1 LRGYVALSTGGEQ
14 SGSAS
19 APGAASN
26 TTMSGFEQFIQR
38 LGERLLS
45 INPILASLFIA
56 FISNAIPFMSVP
68 YLFII
73 AQYSALMDSF
83 YEKLAITIS
92 GGIGAALGK
101 LVVFYM
107 GHGVHKVLSE
117 EKRED
122 LEYFVRMFKRS
133 MFLAIFVF
141 AALPLPDDLLYV
153 PLGIAGYSPVLFFV
167 AVALGKIFMTAM
179 AVLFGDAVRRLSEW
193 LSQKLG
199 IPVSESS
206 TAFNLTTTLV
216 LIVLGIIAAVVIVRM
231 NWRKI
236 IDAYNTYGPLLG
248 FAEMVIQFFLALLPR
263 RVAARIEEK
272 TDELL
277 ARLGGARARQQ

>member
-1 LRGYVALSTGGEQ
+1 LAMPS
-14 SGSAS
+14 SNMSSAVV
-19 APGAASN
+19 GTSN
-26 TTMSGFEQFIQR
+26 TNMSSVEEFIQR

-45 INPILASLFIA
+45 VNPVLASLLISFV
-56 FISNAIPFMSVP
+56 SNAIPFMSVP

-73 AQYSALMDSF
+73 AQYGALMDSF
-83 YEKLAITIS
+83 YEKLAVAIS

-107 GHGVHKVLSE
+107 GQGVHKVLSE

-122 LEYFVRMFKRS
+122 LEHFVNMFKRS
-133 MFLAIFVF
+133 MFLAIFIF

-153 PLGIAGYSPVLFFV
+153 PLGIAGYSPVLFFI
-167 AVALGKIFMTAM
+167 AVTLGKIVMTAM

-193 LSQKLG
+193 IGTKLG
-199 IPVSESS
+199 IPVNESS
-206 TAFNLTTTLV
+206 AAFNLTTTLI
-216 LIVLGIIAAVVIVRM
+216 LIVLGIVAAVVIVRM

-236 IDAYNTYGPLLG
+236 VEAYNMRGPLAG
-248 FAEMVIQFFLALLPR
+248 FAELIIQFFLALLPR
-263 RVAARIEEK
+263 RVAARIEKK

-277 ARLGGARARQQ
+277 AKLGGTPRREG